1 MSRKKSLF
9 DKVNDFFF
17 GQPVPVLSEA
27 DLEIVRDLHQK
38 LDTVSNLLDRAEI
51 KAPSSNGQ
59 PSAPLEMAAV
69 EPDQAADLVEQ
80 VRKLAKTQF
89 KTNAL
94 QESQLTQQQA
104 ALESLQK
111 SVEQH
116 EKLLLEL
123 AKERE
128 QAVIATRQELLRAL
142 LPVLDSL
149 DAAFNSGRR
158 QVLRLSLNGEVRQ
171 AVIGWLDGIRL
182 ARLRLLDLLAAHEV
196 RPIPTVGQPFDPH
209 YHIAVAVDTSGR
221 SPDGTI
227 VSEDRPGYASSTK
240 VLREAEV
247 VVARSK

>member
-1 MSRKKSLF
+1 MSRKKSLLNRM
-9 DKVNDFFF
+9 NDFFF

-27 DLEIVRDLHQK
+27 DREMVRDLHQK
-38 LDTVSNLLDRAEI
+38 LDVVSGLLDGA
-51 KAPSSNGQ
+51 KAPPPNGQ
-59 PSAPLEMAAV
+59 PAEGATG

-94 QESQLTQQQA
+94 QEAQLTQQQA

-123 AKERE
+123 AKERD
-128 QAVIATRQELLRAL
+128 QALINARLELLRAL

-158 QVLRLSLNGEVRQ
+158 QVLRLALNGEVRQ

-196 RPIPTVGQPFDPH
+196 RPIPTVGQSFDPH
-209 YHIAVAVDTSGR
+209 YHIAVAIDNSGR
-221 SPDGTI
+221 APDGII
-227 VSEDRPGYASSTK
+227 VSEDRTGYASSTK